1 MNPKGRWLQFRSFW
15 IFPSLAVLSI
25 TISRHYT
32 ENANYVDLLWLLPL
46 GLFLWTFLEY
56 ILHRFVFH
64 MESDGLHIKHHRQ
77 PADSAFIL
85 VIPELAI
92 LISAGVAAA
101 ILFLTRNYFFTAGIM
116 VGIWIG
122 FLYYETVHYRVHV
135 GDANRGWIAR
145 QRRMHFHH
153 HFRNSKQSFGVTTP
167 IWDYIFK
174 TAAD

>member
-1 MNPKGRWLQFRSFW
+1 
-15 IFPSLAVLSI
+15 
-25 TISRHYT
+25 
-32 ENANYVDLLWLLPL
+32 
-46 GLFLWTFLEY
+46 
-56 ILHRFVFH
+56 
-64 MESDGLHIKHHRQ
+64 
-77 PADSAFIL
+77 
-85 VIPELAI
+85 
-92 LISAGVAAA
+92 
-101 ILFLTRNYFFTAGIM
+101 M